1 MVKLKET
8 ENAITHALAGE
19 IFNKLKD
26 SEYGEIPY
34 KGHRVLFESGSRNK
48 NHDPTEATVEIVDQ
62 EGYRVELYNLEF
74 EN

>member
-1 MVKLKET
+1 MEESEK
-8 ENAITHALAGE
+8 AITYALAGE
-19 IFNKLKD
+19 IFSKLKD

-34 KGHRVLFESGSRNK
+34 RGHRVLFESRTRSEDQNPR
-48 NHDPTEATVEIVDQ
+48 EATIEVVDQ